1 MVTALLLILYNGIR
15 SAVKKLLHPG
25 RFRVAWIQRI
35 SPRCTLRLFD
45 RGVLKIGR
53 NCDFAPYCDLEV
65 HGKGVLEIGEG
76 CYFNR
81 YCMISAHQE
90 VTIGNRCM
98 LGPGV
103 KVFDNNHRHSP
114 ETGVSP
120 ELTTE
125 PIAIGDGCR
134 IASNVIILKGAK
146 IGKNCVIGAG
156 CIISGIIPDG
166 SVVRVRQT
174 LEIR

>member
-1 MVTALLLILYNGIR
+1 MVTALLLILYNGIL

-25 RFRVAWIQRI
+25 RLRVAWIQRI
-35 SPRCTLRLFD
+35 SPRCTLRLID

-76 CYFNR
+76 CCFNR

-98 LGPGV
+98 FGPGI

-120 ELTTE
+120 VLTTE
-125 PIAIGDGCR
+125 PIAIGDGCW

-156 CIISGIIPDG
+156 CIISGIIPDYIG
-166 SVVRVRQT
+166 R
-174 LEIR
+174 LEHLSI

>member
-1 MVTALLLILYNGIR
+1 MEQSISLFGRLKLFGEGKIYVSRNCDVAPFCDFEVPGEGI
-15 SAVKKLLHPG
+15 
-25 RFRVAWIQRI
+25 
-35 SPRCTLRLFD
+35 
-45 RGVLKIGR
+45 LKIG
-53 NCDFAPYCDLEV
+53 
-65 HGKGVLEIGEG
+65 EG
-76 CYFNR
+76 YYFNR

-98 LGPGV
+98 FGPGV
-103 KVFDNNHRHSP
+103 KIFDNNHRHSP
-114 ETGVSP
+114 ETGGQPGVDDGAHRHWGRMLDRFGCHHP
-120 ELTTE
+120 E
-125 PIAIGDGCR
+125 
-134 IASNVIILKGAK
+134 SVK